1 MGLRLA
7 TMAIGATMHT
17 FDIQLSDV
25 DRGVYETL
33 SLRVAQHPSET
44 QQFMA
49 TRVLALCL
57 EHEEGIAFGD
67 GISGGDEPAVL
78 VRDMTGALVAWIEVG
93 APDAERVHRGS
104 MAADRTAVYTHKDPE
119 RVAARWAGK
128 RIHRP
133 EDVRLVWFDDGFIE
147 AIAYAVT
154 RRSTMAVS
162 VTERVVYVEVNDT
175 NLSSTIHERRAA

>member
-1 MGLRLA
+1 
-7 TMAIGATMHT
+7 MAIGATMHT

-25 DRGVYETL
+25 DRGVYEEL
-33 SLRVAQHPSET
+33 ALRVARHPSET
-44 QQFMA
+44 EEFMA

-57 EHEEGIAFGD
+57 EHEEGIVFGD

-78 VRDMTGALVAWIEVG
+78 VRDLTGALVAWIEVG

-104 MAADRTAVYTHKDPE
+104 MAADRTAVYTHRDPE

-133 EDVRLVWFDDGFIE
+133 EDVRLVWFDPGFVEAVAE
-147 AIAYAVT
+147 AIA
-154 RRSTMAVS
+154 RRTTMVLSVSEGVIYLDVNGQALST
-162 VTERVVYVEVNDT
+162 
-175 NLSSTIHERRAA
+175 TIHERRAG